1 MTKIR
6 KYNGEILNY
15 KGNYNGEITIKK
27 HTPVRRPMSANWLA
41 VESGTGTVGLVVQD
55 ISKGLENPLYV
66 GSDFMEAIRNPK
78 ITSTYPE
85 RIPGTKPSLLTR
97 VKKARI
103 DELNELNYQ
112 IAKNSWHKE
121 NAYKMYPYILDRIAE
136 LEKDNK

>member
-55 ISKGLENPLYV
+55 ISKGLENPLTT
-66 GSDFMEAIRNPK
+66 DRLQRDINAFRKKFPPIW
-78 ITSTYPE
+78 PE
-85 RIPGTKPSLLTR
+85 RKPSLLTR
-97 VKKARI
+97 VKERFKR
-103 DELNELNYQ
+103 
-112 IAKNSWHKE
+112 
-121 NAYKMYPYILDRIAE
+121 
-136 LEKDNK
+136 